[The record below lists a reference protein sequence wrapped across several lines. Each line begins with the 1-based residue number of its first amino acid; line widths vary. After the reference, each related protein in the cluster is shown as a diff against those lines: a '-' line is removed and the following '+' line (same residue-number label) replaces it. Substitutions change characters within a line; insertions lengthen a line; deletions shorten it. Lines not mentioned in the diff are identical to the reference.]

1 MGSHRSEWP
10 TWLHSPRHEETCMQ
24 ASVVGSQ
31 RWGPGNNRVRPD
43 QVHQQRPSRPR
54 NHGQWRDPGQHGLQ
68 SVRRSVGWGGDRT
81 RPRRS
86 GVGRHARGMHGAA
99 SVQDR
104 PGHGTCDRHGPWRR
118 TIHSRREGEA
128 RHGRTAARAPRHPGP
143 ARARRDADGP
153 AARVRA
159 GSSGPA
165 PPRTGRSPSG
175 TAEQYQPAVHRGVHG
190 GGPGPAWR
198 RAGAGGRGS
207 GSGYAAAVL
216 SLLAADVYGIELEG
230 NIHARSA
237 GTLARL
243 GYRNI
248 HLRHGDGF
256 LGWPEAAAVADAIL
270 LSCAAEGIPQGAALG
285 PAPRGRALPLPE
297 GNHAWI
303 PGARGRDPGPPRPG
317 GAPAGAGP
325 VRPASTCAVGRRRR
339 ARRNACTP
347 TAAR

>member
-1 MGSHRSEWP
+1 MANVASLAAPRGDVHAGQRRRLAAVGTGEQPGASRSSPP
-10 TWLHSPRHEETCMQ
+10 TTTVPT
-24 ASVVGSQ
+24 A
-31 RWGPGNNRVRPD
+31 D
-43 QVHQQRPSRPR
+43 
-54 NHGQWRDPGQHGLQ
+54 HGQWRDPGQHGLQ

-99 SVQDR
+99 SVQDQ

-159 GSSGPA
+159 GETPGQ
-165 PPRTGRSPSG
+165 RLRGRATPHR
-175 TAEQYQPAVHRGVHG
+175 ARPDHQPAVHRGVHG
-190 GGPGPAWR
+190 GGPGAAWR
-198 RAGAGGRGS
+198 RAGAGGGDPGRVTPRRCCRSSPPTSTASSWKG
-207 GSGYAAAVL
+207 
-216 SLLAADVYGIELEG
+216 EL
-230 NIHARSA
+230 HARSA

-256 LGWPEAAAVADAIL
+256 LGWPEAAPFDAIL
-270 LSCAAEGIPQGAALG
+270 LSCAAE
-285 PAPRGRALPLPE
+285 E
-297 GNHAWI
+297 I
-303 PGARGRDPGPPRPG
+303 PGPLWDQLREGGRFLYPKETTLGFQELVVVTRTA
-317 GAPAGAGP
+317 GAPVVRPLAP
-325 VRPASTCAVGRRRR
+325 VRFVPLRR
-339 ARRNACTP
+339 AP
-347 TAAR
+347 